1 MRYLNA
7 QDLMAA
13 LTFEGV
19 MGAVEEAL
27 RLYESKQFTMPDR
40 MSVDTGDGNLFLLM
54 PSVAADRIATKLVTV
69 YPGNRTRGRP
79 VIDGIVVLSDRA
91 TGEVLALMDGKTVT
105 AMRTGAVT
113 GLSIRYL
120 ARPEAH
126 SVGLVGCGVQGYYQL
141 MYACTARH
149 IERIALF
156 DVNPAAI
163 PPMMEKLHVSLP
175 GVAIEAAA
183 SAAQVLEASEIVIT
197 ATTARQPVFPNDPAL
212 FRDKHLVAIGSFEPE
227 VREVPD
233 AAIRAVEKVWIDTD
247 YALEESGELIVP
259 LREGLLREEQIETLG
274 HFILSGR
281 PPERGTHGT
290 TMFKT
295 VGMALFDLTTARQAY
310 ESACARGLGT
320 EL

>member
-1 MRYLNA
+1 
-7 QDLMAA
+7 
-13 LTFEGV
+13 
-19 MGAVEEAL
+19 
-27 RLYESKQFTMPDR
+27 
-40 MSVDTGDGNLFLLM
+40 
-54 PSVAADRIATKLVTV
+54 
-69 YPGNRTRGRP
+69 
-79 VIDGIVVLSDRA
+79 
-91 TGEVLALMDGKTVT
+91 
-105 AMRTGAVT
+105 
-113 GLSIRYL
+113 
-120 ARPEAH
+120 
-126 SVGLVGCGVQGYYQL
+126 

-227 VREVPD
+227 VREYPD

-281 PPERGTHGT
+281 PPERGAHGT

-310 ESACARGLGT
+310 ESACARDLGT